1 MLSEYFQNANGVYLN
16 LISNLP
22 PFLAQGVVVVF
33 AALFIVVISLFIWQF
48 YKSLS
53 KRDLIELNLEQYN
66 TSEHPFF
73 EKFFGVV
80 LYFLEN
86 VVIMP
91 LIIVLWFAA
100 LSIVILVISPESQIE
115 HIIFLSASL
124 VTAVRILAYSNPELA
139 TDLAKLFP
147 FITLSVFLISPS
159 GIVLLDINKQ
169 LSEIPFLF
177 ADVIY
182 FLFAIFVVE
191 VVLRLIYSII
201 LTSRKN

>member
-1 MLSEYFQNANGVYLN
+1 MLSEYFQNANEVYLK
-16 LISNLP
+16 LIDSLP
-22 PFLAQGVVVVF
+22 PFLAQGVIVII
-33 AALFIVVISLFIWQF
+33 AALFIVLISLFIWQF

-66 TSEHPFF
+66 TSEHPIF
-73 EKFFGVV
+73 EKVFGSV

-100 LSIVILVISPESQIE
+100 LSIVILVISPESQIA
-115 HIIFLSASL
+115 HILFLSASL
-124 VTAVRILAYSNPELA
+124 VSAIRILAYLNSELA
-139 TDLAKLFP
+139 TELAKLFP

-159 GIVLLDINKQ
+159 GLALLDVNKQ

-177 ADVIY
+177 ADVFY
-182 FLFAIFVVE
+182 FLFAIFIVE
-191 VVLRLIYSII
+191 VILRLIYSVI
-201 LTSRKN
+201 LTYRK